1 MSTNDLTSL
10 LRRAGTGPRD
20 RTAGCPDE
28 QQIAAYVD
36 GTLESGEREPLELHL
51 ADCDACV
58 ALVGL
63 LSRQRDTAVFEPAPE
78 LAVARARALLK
89 ADPNRGQL
97 RRWQR
102 YAPRWA
108 AAAMVIISVS
118 AGIHLARPPDPGIE
132 AQSPPEMR
140 TTRSLAPSTSALQV
154 LYPSPGMTVD
164 ARRLVVRWEA
174 ISGSRYYEVRIVT
187 ESGDVITEQRV
198 TATEWRPPDDLN
210 LTPGTEYF
218 VHVDAYPSEAKTIS
232 SDHVPFA
239 ISDNP

>member
-10 LRRAGTGPRD
+10 LRRAGTGHRD
-20 RTAGCPDE
+20 RTAACPDE

-36 GTLESGEREPLELHL
+36 GTLEPGEREPLELHL
-51 ADCDACV
+51 ADCNACV

-63 LSRQRDTAVFEPAPE
+63 LSRQRDTVAFEPAPE

-89 ADPNRGQL
+89 ADPNRGHP

-108 AAAMVIISVS
+108 AAAMVIVSVS
-118 AGIHLARPPDPGIE
+118 AGIHLAQSPGRGIE
-132 AQSPPEMR
+132 AQLPPELR
-140 TTRSLAPSTSALQV
+140 TTRSLASSTPALQV

-198 TATEWRPPDDLN
+198 MATEWRPPDDLN

-232 SDHVPFA
+232 SDHIPFA
-239 ISDNP
+239 ISDSP